1 MSERF
6 GACSVPGQ
14 FWAASIDNSVE
25 GQGMARGRSPQP
37 RGDSSVLRTAVA
49 GIVSDRITAWR
60 QRRGGRRE
68 PRLEQI
74 AASLYL
80 AGLVTVSL
88 TAWQAPEP
96 TLSDAASGLGEVHL
110 LVLLGIGSI
119 VALSVL
125 APAGRQLLECCAAPA
140 GDAAGGNLGE
150 LMAHMSHALRTPL
163 NAVIGFSEVM
173 ARELHGP
180 LGHTRYQEYAHH
192 ICESGGRLL
201 KSSEAALAV
210 TEAMTALM
218 TDRTRGRRERV
229 LWSAL
234 LREAWEMLEDAP
246 PLRLQQCEALAIT
259 CERPAARQALVHLFR
274 HAMTLANVEGF
285 EVSVLPHR
293 LGYLEIRAPGG
304 RGNEKVA
311 SVAPLNLILARLLL
325 ETQDATLSCRES
337 DVGWSAT
344 LGFAEPA

>member
-1 MSERF
+1 
-6 GACSVPGQ
+6 
-14 FWAASIDNSVE
+14 
-25 GQGMARGRSPQP
+25 MARGRSPQP
-37 RGDSSVLRTAVA
+37 RRDSSVMRTAVA
-49 GIVSDRITAWR
+49 GIISDGITAWR
-60 QRRGGRRE
+60 GGRRR
-68 PRLEQI
+68 PHLDIRQI

-80 AGLVTVSL
+80 AGLALVSL

-96 TLSDAASGLGEVHL
+96 TVSDAASGLGEVHV

-125 APAGRQLLECCAAPA
+125 APAGRQRLEPCTPA
-140 GDAAGGNLGE
+140 GETASGNLGE
-150 LMAHMSHALRTPL
+150 LMAYMSHALRTPL

-201 KSSEAALAV
+201 KSSEDALAV

-229 LWSAL
+229 ALSAL
-234 LREAWEMLEDAP
+234 LREAWEMLDDAR
-246 PLRLQQCEALAIT
+246 PLRLRGCDGLAIT

-274 HAMTLANVEGF
+274 HAMTLASLESF
-285 EVSVLPHR
+285 EVSALPGR
-293 LGYLEIRAPGG
+293 VGQLEIRAPGG
-304 RGNEKVA
+304 HGNEKVA

-325 ETQDATLSCRES
+325 ETQGATLRCREI
-337 DVGWSAT
+337 DVGWSAV